1 MTKSVL
7 WHLLAT
13 FFGENKKNVKQKVFV
28 INFLC
33 NTLQIM
39 FIEHLEQKTMRTN
52 MKKNFFPVFPKIMGK
67 RVKKTTPN
75 CFGVKKRNQD

>member
-1 MTKSVL
+1 VKI
-7 WHLLAT
+7 
-13 FFGENKKNVKQKVFV
+13 KKNVKQKVFV

-39 FIEHLEQKTMRTN
+39 FIEYLEQKTMRTN
-52 MKKNFFPVFPKIMGK
+52 MKKKKIPVFPKIMGK

>member
-33 NTLQIM
+33 NALQIM

-52 MKKNFFPVFPKIMGK
+52 MKKKIFPVFPKIMGK
-67 RVKKTTPN
+67 RVKKMTPN
-75 CFGVKKRNQD
+75 CFGIKKRNQD

>member
-1 MTKSVL
+1 VKI
-7 WHLLAT
+7 
-13 FFGENKKNVKQKVFV
+13 KKNVKQKVFV

-52 MKKNFFPVFPKIMGK
+52 MKKKFFPVFPKIMGK

-75 CFGVKKRNQD
+75 CFGVKKHNQD